1 MAHFAELNSNNVVLR
16 VVVVENKDTIDAHGV
31 EKEHIG
37 VAHLEKVLGGTWKQ
51 TSYNG
56 NIRKNFAGIGFTYNV
71 ELDAFVPPK
80 PFPSWILN
88 TEQANWNSPTP
99 LPSDASELVFPEY
112 YDWDEDTIS
121 WVKKTHS

>member
-56 NIRKNFAGIGFTYNV
+56 NIRKNFAGIGCTYDPS
-71 ELDAFVPPK
+71 LDAFVLPK
-80 PFPSWILN
+80 PFPSWILDNN
-88 TEQANWNSPTP
+88 TVLWKAPVEMPTDGAE
-99 LPSDASELVFPEY
+99 LPSNQF
-112 YDWDEDTIS
+112 YDWDEATTS
-121 WVKKTHS
+121 WIIKTR